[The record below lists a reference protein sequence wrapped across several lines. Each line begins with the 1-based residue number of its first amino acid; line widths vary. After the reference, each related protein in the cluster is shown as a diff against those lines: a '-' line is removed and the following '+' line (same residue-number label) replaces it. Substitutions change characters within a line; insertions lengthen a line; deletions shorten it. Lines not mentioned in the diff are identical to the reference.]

1 MSKLLSLLVVIF
13 GLTMSAQSIPSPQSD
28 PKRAA
33 DLKYANRYY
42 KDPKLSTITAYV
54 SGEKQY
60 LQHELDRL
68 MQYDAVLI
76 SVDSFMHQSKR
87 KIKTFISPFKLLN
100 ARENTRIGI
109 KFNLHSPKEIHN
121 VEKLNMTAA
130 PAIEIASEYPFID
143 EINIALDIESIKANP
158 NQYQQFLRNL
168 RQTLKEVSSEAE
180 ISLTVTIP
188 KNKQE
193 ARALQH
199 VSIQDTSEQ
208 PMTKVYLKPRL
219 EFEQP
224 EIQYLHHASLITS
237 PDRHWSIAESVEH
250 LIYQSGFH
258 ARQLQLGY
266 SRQAYRDYP
275 LIEDSE
281 QPHLAE
287 SANKQYVD
295 NQVTRNLYTKILD
308 VKQIEGLRNKK
319 NSGFE
324 LITDHDFKVD
334 YLYDSKKDNYIAIET
349 PRSVFHTAQYV
360 KQTNLGGLFVEDIDN
375 DNQLLLNAAREGL
388 GYNTERYFFAMK
400 HVINSCGYSDRTTPC
415 QDLHFDSNPENIT
428 ELKTAEQFLED
439 LTTHTQVI
447 HFDNV
452 MTAKYLYAGFKGGL
466 PTTGEEMGL
475 TVTMKAFYN
484 TEFTKEQYDKIR
496 ELHKYA
502 DYHGKNRTLH
512 NYVAPHNTEELS
524 ASTFKGLYDIARFN
538 RAVSE
543 AAKESIK
550 FSNLFKGKKNNAE
563 NSRFHLFKKNLDN
576 PDEEARKKFMRST
589 DGKKFI
595 EKFDNL

>member
-1 MSKLLSLLVVIF
+1 MNKFLSLLAVIF

-42 KDPKLSTITAYV
+42 KDPELSTITAYV

-109 KFNLHSPKEIHN
+109 KFNLHTPKEIHN
-121 VEKLNMTAA
+121 IETLNTTAA
-130 PAIEIASEYPFID
+130 PAIEIVSEYPFID
-143 EINIALDIESIKANP
+143 EINIALDIESIKTNP
-158 NQYQQFLRNL
+158 NQYQQFIRNL
-168 RQTLKEVSSEAE
+168 RQALKQVSSEAE

-188 KNKQE
+188 KDKQE
-193 ARALQH
+193 AQALQH

-224 EIQYLHHASLITS
+224 EIQYLHHASLIKS

-250 LIYQSGFH
+250 LIYESGFH
-258 ARQLQLGY
+258 AQQLQLSY

-275 LIEDSE
+275 LIEDGE
-281 QPHLAE
+281 QPHIAE

-319 NSGFE
+319 KSGFE
-324 LITDHDFKVD
+324 LITDHDFNVD
-334 YLYDSKKDNYIAIET
+334 YLYDSKKDDYIAIET
-349 PRSVFHTAQYV
+349 PRSFFHTAQYA
-360 KQTNLGGLFVEDIDN
+360 KQTNLGGFFVQDIDN

-400 HVINSCGYSDRTTPC
+400 HVINSCGYSDRTKPC
-415 QDLHFDSNPENIT
+415 QDL
-428 ELKTAEQFLED
+428 
-439 LTTHTQVI
+439 

-496 ELHKYA
+496 ELYKYA

-512 NYVAPHNTEELS
+512 NYAAPHNTEALS

-576 PDEEARKKFMRST
+576 PDKEAREKFMRST

-595 EKFDNL
+595 EKLDNL